1 MKFNIVKEKSKPLF
15 SNSITDIYIYI
26 YTYIYI
32 YIYIYIYT
40 YTYIY
45 IYIYTPV
52 FKNVAISKHVYD
64 IYNYTF
70 SAPVSFLS
78 TPEKTSMHIQKKN
91 CK

>member
-26 YTYIYI
+26 SIYI
-32 YIYIYIYT
+32 YK
-40 YTYIY
+40 
-45 IYIYTPV
+45 YIYTPV

-70 SAPVSFLS
+70 FAPVSFLS
-78 TPEKTSMHIQKKN
+78 APEKTYMHIQKQN